1 MLNVLHLIFQSP
13 IEQAILERID
23 SGDIVVFLENAVLR
37 TLKNSGISDISDE
50 LTQKISLGRF
60 CVLSEDIAVRG
71 ITVAELIKGLEVI
84 DYAGLVEL
92 TVNNPVVQSW
102 S

>member
-1 MLNVLHLIFQSP
+1 MLHLIFQSP
-13 IEQAILERID
+13 IESAILERID

-37 TLKNSGISDISDE
+37 TLQNSAISNT
-50 LTQKISLGRF
+50 LVQQLGRNRL
-60 CVLSEDIAVRG
+60 CVLSDDIAVRG
-71 ITVAELIKGLEVI
+71 IIPDELIKGVEVI

-92 TVNNPVVQSW
+92 TVNNPVIQSW